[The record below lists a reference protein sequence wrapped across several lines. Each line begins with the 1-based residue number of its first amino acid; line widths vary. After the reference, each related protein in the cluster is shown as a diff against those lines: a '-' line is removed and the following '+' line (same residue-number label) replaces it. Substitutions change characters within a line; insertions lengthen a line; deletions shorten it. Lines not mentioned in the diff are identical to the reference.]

1 MFATTVAHK
10 AAVVVYWGFMLDYAK
25 NGTPFLDTPEYAKAC
40 DELNLAYQARRDEV
54 MGYRKLRQKA
64 AAGRVGLAAYR
75 ARRADV
81 LRRRAAGM
89 LGRAWDSVYLE
100 A

>member
-1 MFATTVAHK
+1 MFATTTAHK
-10 AAVVVYWGFMLDYAK
+10 AAAQSYWGFMLRFAQY
-25 NGTPFLDTPEYAKAC
+25 GTPFLNTPEYTKAC
-40 DELNLAYQARRDEV
+40 VELNLAYQARRDEV

-64 AAGRVGLAAYR
+64 AAGRVVLAAYR

-81 LRRRAAGM
+81 LRRRAAGV